1 MAKPGEPMQFGE
13 PPPVPNDLPSMHDLV
28 MQDMAARKQF
38 GLDKY
43 KSLLQPF
50 NGRDPLKDLY
60 EEILDAAV
68 YIRQALWERD
78 YGKEAENVG
87 RFHAERMQ
95 LPKADV
101 AVDVNDPG
109 RCYCG
114 GPEEVVYGHVYGQ
127 GYYCRRKV
135 EGGK

>member
-1 MAKPGEPMQFGE
+1 MEFGE
-13 PPPVPNDLPSMHDLV
+13 PPPKPNNLPSMHDLV

-68 YIRQALWERD
+68 YVRQAMWERD
-78 YGKEAENVG
+78 NPEQGTWSPTVRSKW
-87 RFHAERMQ
+87 
-95 LPKADV
+95 
-101 AVDVNDPG
+101 DPSQN
-109 RCYCG
+109 CYCG
-114 GPEEVVYGHVYGQ
+114 GPEEIYPHKFGTGRH
-127 GYYCRRKV
+127 CRGKV
-135 EGGK
+135 QGGK